1 MANSIKFINEGFDA
15 KYGNIKPDL
24 CGDSKMLKRESLLK
38 ESDGSK
44 GYEWSDWYEPLGGQG
59 VLMKDYSPKDKYDDK
74 IIVTIYAPGNHGFEK
89 FDKYSVE
96 VYDNRTTSII
106 EDPSNH
112 EFNTEEEAMEWAENY
127 ISKNVTESL
136 LKESDDEFDTFG
148 GNREDF
154 LSDLDDIEK
163 ALDSVF
169 EELATYK
176 ARGMVDDYYYELEKM
191 RKWATKKIITVEGLK
206 KDLNESWD
214 SARAYDISKYCLDKG
229 YDTDQ
234 ALRVVKHQLKKEG
247 SKLPDND
254 KEIMRVIYSVYDE
267 IDESISVKTLR

>member
-15 KYGNIKPDL
+15 KYGNIRPNL
-24 CGDSKMLKRESLLK
+24 RGDSKMLKRESLLK

-106 EDPSNH
+106 EDPYNH
-112 EFNTEEEAMEWAENY
+112 EFNTEEEAMRWAENY

-154 LSDLDDIEK
+154 LSDLDNIEK

-169 EELATYK
+169 EELVTFK

-229 YDTDQ
+229 YDTDK
-234 ALRVVKHQLKKEG
+234 ALRVVKRQMEKEG

-254 KEIMRVIYSVYDE
+254 KEIMEVIYSVYDE
-267 IDESISVKTLR
+267 IY